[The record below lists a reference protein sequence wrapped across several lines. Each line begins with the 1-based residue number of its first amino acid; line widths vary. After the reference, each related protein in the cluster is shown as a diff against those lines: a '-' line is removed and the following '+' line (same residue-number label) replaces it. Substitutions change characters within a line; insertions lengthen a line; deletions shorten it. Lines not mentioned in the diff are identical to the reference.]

1 MKLNIFK
8 TQEEL
13 IAEMAAYFIKSA
25 NAAIEEKG
33 AFDVSL
39 VGGNSPKKLYE
50 LLATKEFKNQT
61 DWHKIN
67 FFFGD
72 ERYVPANDPQSNA
85 LMVQNVLFTPLK
97 ISEKQIFKIIEAQ
110 SIASLPTPDAA
121 AKKYNE
127 TIVTHFKNKPVR
139 FDLMLLGLGDNS
151 HTASLF
157 PFTPVLFESSA
168 TVKAVFLKDQNIY
181 RITMTAPMINQ
192 SKQIAFLVYGKEKA
206 EAVYHIL
213 KDVQDIEKYPAQLI
227 HPTEGELEWFLDT
240 DAASLLEN

>member
-97 ISEKQIFKIIEAQ
+97 ISKKQIFNVDTIL
-110 SIASLPTPDAA
+110 SPDAA
-121 AKKYNE
+121 AIKYNE
-127 TIVTHFKNKPVR
+127 TIVAHFNHKPVR

-240 DAASLLEN
+240 AAASLLEN